1 MKATNRLVQI
11 LMERDDME
19 RDEAEELLRD
29 ARAAVE
35 EGEDPAEVL
44 VAFFGLEPDYVW
56 DLLG

>member
-1 MKATNRLVQI
+1 MKTTNEIVRI
-11 LMERDDME
+11 LMRRDGME

-29 ARAAVE
+29 ARADVE
-35 EGEDPAEVL
+35 NGEDPAEVL

>member
-1 MKATNRLVQI
+1 MKTTNRLVSI
-11 LMERDDME
+11 MMERDGME

-29 ARAAVE
+29 ARADVE
-35 EGEDPAEVL
+35 NGEDPAEVL